1 MSFIR
6 PGDKSQGA
14 FGFRFNEGRGPEK
27 KHARPED
34 VSTSLY
40 GSSISQQRN
49 ELPVAKHRREVLY
62 LIEHHATTVVVGET
76 GSGKTTQLP
85 QYLYHAGWAEGDRQI
100 ACTQPRRVA
109 ASTVATRVAEEMGVP
124 LGDLVG
130 YCVRFD
136 DVTTQ
141 GVTKIKYLTDGV
153 LLREMLDDPLLH
165 RYSVIMV
172 DEAHERSLATDLL
185 LGLLKKVQAQRP
197 GLRLVI
203 SSATMEA
210 DKLRDFFNTSTGK
223 ASLPPPP
230 PPSSSNSTST
240 STSAPAAAA
249 AAAAAA
255 GPDRAPAIMSIE
267 GRTHPVQV
275 HYLESPCGDYLRAAV
290 EAAVALHC
298 EDLPGDVLIFLSGQ
312 EEVEAAVTM
321 LDEEASRL
329 AKSSGYSLRMLP
341 LPLYS
346 ASARH
351 HTCPQPLTP
360 LPASRSPRTSPSPAV
375 PSSWCSSQPPRGYRK
390 VVVSTNVA
398 ETSLTL
404 EGVVYVIDS
413 CFVKQ
418 RCYNPLL
425 GLESLLIAPISKAS
439 ATQRAGR
446 AGRVRAGHCFR
457 LLTQAHYQ
465 QLLPATSVPE
475 MQRSDLTSMVLQL
488 KSLGVDNIM
497 RFAWLAPPPAESMVR
512 ALEGLHALGVL
523 DEDARLT
530 RAVGLPLSSLPVDP
544 AMGKCLLAS
553 TAMGC
558 SVEMLTL
565 AAMLSVPHIWSP
577 ARGTPKLRDEQKAKF
592 ASVEGDMVT
601 FLNVYHAWQKKG
613 RSPRW
618 SADHFINHQS
628 MLKAEEVRRQ
638 LEAQLRRYCL
648 SSSTADLSSS
658 SDVAAAMG
666 GGRPEIESCDG
677 DMVILGRC
685 VVAGLFGNAAVFE
698 GLKVNPLASQA
709 DPGVAV
715 YRLLRLPGSQPLQL
729 RIHPSSVLFRSRP
742 PCLVFHSVQE
752 HDSGWFEMQGVTAVQ
767 PQWLL
772 QAAPHMYRDA
782 KV

>member
-210 DKLRDFFNTSTGK
+210 DKLRDFFNTST
-223 ASLPPPP
+223 
-230 PPSSSNSTST
+230 
-240 STSAPAAAA
+240 AAA

-290 EAAVALHC
+290 EAAVAIHC

-346 ASARH
+346 A
-351 HTCPQPLTP
+351 L
-360 LPASRSPRTSPSPAV
+360 
-375 PSSWCSSQPPRGYRK
+375 PSSAQQLVFQPTPRGYRK

-601 FLNVYHAWQKKG
+601 FLNVYHAWHKKG
-613 RSPRW
+613 RSLAGDTNHSLARQPNR